1 MVCTFTSSQGPW
13 LGSHELI
20 RVVTV
25 LRGTTSE
32 RMKALRAVSRYLTFT
47 STLAHHPS
55 SYSSSRGSGRSRKM
69 TKLATAPC
77 HRLLER
83 PGRVATAYECSL
95 PQPPSYRRRKPTP
108 TRRGWDEGEE
118 GEEIAKHFEWIL
130 NFKKGG
136 TEMRAREPVSLE

>member
-1 MVCTFTSSQGPW
+1 MVSVIQNIDAIKRAAMVCTFTSSQGPW

-69 TKLATAPC
+69 TKLATAPLSSALGTTRES
-77 HRLLER
+77 HSLRHARYHNPQVTADGSPLQLVEGGMR
-83 PGRVATAYECSL
+83 VRKGR
-95 PQPPSYRRRKPTP
+95 K
-108 TRRGWDEGEE
+108 
-118 GEEIAKHFEWIL
+118 
-130 NFKKGG
+130 
-136 TEMRAREPVSLE
+136 